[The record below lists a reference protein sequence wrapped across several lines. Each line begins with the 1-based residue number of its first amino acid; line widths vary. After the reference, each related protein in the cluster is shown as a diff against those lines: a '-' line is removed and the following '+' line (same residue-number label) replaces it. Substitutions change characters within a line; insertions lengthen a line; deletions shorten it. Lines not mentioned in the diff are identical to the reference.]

1 MSQTFECGLPPK
13 ILTHWPRLDKL
24 ASFKKNPIERSAVAT
39 ATTAAA
45 AAADDDDDDESQ

>member
-1 MSQTFECGLPPK
+1 MSQTLECGIPPK

-39 ATTAAA
+39 AAA
-45 AAADDDDDDESQ
+45 AAADDDDDDDESQ